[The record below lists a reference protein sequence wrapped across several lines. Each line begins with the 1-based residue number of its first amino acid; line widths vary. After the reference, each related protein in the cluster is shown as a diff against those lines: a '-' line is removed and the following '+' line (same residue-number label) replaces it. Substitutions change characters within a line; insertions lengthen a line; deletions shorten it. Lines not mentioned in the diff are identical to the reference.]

1 MIVNGQEI
9 IVSDNIDLYTF
20 LEQKNYNLNR
30 IAVELNGIIIP
41 KNKFK
46 EIFIFNNDKIEIV
59 SFVGG
64 G

>member
-9 IVSDNIDLYTF
+9 IIDENIDLYTF

-30 IAVELNGIIIP
+30 IAVELNGTIIP

-46 EIFIFNNDKIEIV
+46 EVFIFNNDKIEIV